1 MMSQEDFEIQIRD
14 KRFISKLICEGIVGG
29 GCKGKTNVFQFQLIH
44 IQIFLTL

>member
-1 MMSQEDFEIQIRD
+1 MSQEDFEIQIRD

-29 GCKGKTNVFQFQLIH
+29 GCKGKINAFQFQLIH